1 MAKNHVGSIP
11 GLGRRSPGEGMAKHS
26 GILAWK
32 IPCAEEPGGLQSMGS
47 QRTGHDQ
54 ATEHHGH
61 KRTDKEQETEKKR
74 QFPNTGAG
82 ERDDFTALPSKG
94 NLATWMKPSNSK

>member
-1 MAKNHVGSIP
+1 MRRGAWWATVHGVTKNKPLGSY
-11 GLGRRSPGEGMAKHS
+11 
-26 GILAWK
+26 
-32 IPCAEEPGGLQSMGS
+32 
-47 QRTGHDQ
+47 DQ

-74 QFPNTGAG
+74 QFPNTGAR
-82 ERDDFTALPSKG
+82 ERDNFTALPSKG